1 MCPVPFP
8 LPKEWTKI
16 QVAHER
22 NEEGK
27 YSMALSVE
35 DQEVGRVDVDSQ
47 ILRNLNDIMI
57 NSSYRQIIR
66 KLVVLDQP

>member
-27 YSMALSVE
+27 YTMALSVE

-57 NSSYRQIIR
+57 NSSYRHIIR
-66 KLVVLDQP
+66 KLIVLDQL

>member
-16 QVAHER
+16 EVAHER

-27 YSMALSVE
+27 YTMALLVE
-35 DQEVGRVDVDSQ
+35 GQEVGRVDVDSQ
-47 ILRNLNDIMI
+47 ILRNLNDVMI
-57 NSSYRQIIR
+57 NSSYRHIIR

>member
-16 QVAHER
+16 EVAHER
-22 NEEGK
+22 NEGGK
-27 YSMALSVE
+27 FTMALLVE
-35 DQEVGRVDVDSQ
+35 DQEVGRGDVDSQ

-57 NSSYRQIIR
+57 NSSYRHIIR

>member
-1 MCPVPFP
+1 M
-8 LPKEWTKI
+8 PKEWTKI

-27 YSMALSVE
+27 YTMALSVE

-47 ILRNLNDIMI
+47 ILRKLNDVMI
-57 NSSYRQIIR
+57 YSR
-66 KLVVLDQP
+66 KALP

>member
-27 YSMALSVE
+27 YTMVLSVE

-57 NSSYRQIIR
+57 NSSYRHIIR
-66 KLVVLDQP
+66 KLIVLDQP

>member
-16 QVAHER
+16 EVAHER

-27 YSMALSVE
+27 YTMALSVE

-57 NSSYRQIIR
+57 NSSYRHIIR
-66 KLVVLDQP
+66 KLIVLDQL

>member
-16 QVAHER
+16 EVAHER

-27 YSMALSVE
+27 YTMALLVE

-57 NSSYRQIIR
+57 NSSYRHIIR
-66 KLVVLDQP
+66 KLIVLDQL

>member
-27 YSMALSVE
+27 YTMALSVE

-57 NSSYRQIIR
+57 NSSYRHIIR

>member
-22 NEEGK
+22 NKEGK
-27 YSMALSVE
+27 YTMALSVE

-57 NSSYRQIIR
+57 NSSYRHIIR
-66 KLVVLDQP
+66 KLIVLDQL

>member
-27 YSMALSVE
+27 YTMALLVE

-57 NSSYRQIIR
+57 NSSYRHIIR
-66 KLVVLDQP
+66 KLIVLDQL

>member
-16 QVAHER
+16 EVAHER

-27 YSMALSVE
+27 YTMALSVE

-47 ILRNLNDIMI
+47 ILRNLNDVMI
-57 NSSYRQIIR
+57 YSSYRHDIR

>member
-27 YSMALSVE
+27 YSMALSIE

-57 NSSYRQIIR
+57 NSSYRHIIR
-66 KLVVLDQP
+66 KLIVLDQL

>member
-1 MCPVPFP
+1 M
-8 LPKEWTKI
+8 PKEWTKI

-27 YSMALSVE
+27 YTMVLSVE

-57 NSSYRQIIR
+57 NSSYRHIIR